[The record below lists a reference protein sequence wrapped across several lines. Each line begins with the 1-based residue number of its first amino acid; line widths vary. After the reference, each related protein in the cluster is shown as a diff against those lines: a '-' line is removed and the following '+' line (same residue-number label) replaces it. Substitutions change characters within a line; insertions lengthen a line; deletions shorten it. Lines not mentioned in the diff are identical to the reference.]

1 MQAEEIT
8 TSLLSSINSGL
19 GGLVTFLQS
28 FIAGLL
34 VLIIGIIVAALLRQ
48 VALEVLKALK
58 VENFLKKYSVP
69 EAKGELR
76 WSNILAEIVRWFV
89 ILLFLVPAVKVWGV
103 PEATLI
109 LNSIILYIPQVFVA
123 TIIALVGLVFANL
136 AHDVVLASVHGV
148 SPETS
153 RVVATVAKW
162 AIVIFVTFAV
172 LSQLGIAA
180 ELIKTLFTGIVAM
193 MAIAGGIA
201 FGLGGQGAAK
211 DTLEDLKKKLG
222 Q

>member
-8 TSLLSSINSGL
+8 SSLLSSINSGL

-34 VLIIGIIVAALLRQ
+34 VLVIGIIVAALLRQ
-48 VALEVLKALK
+48 VALEVFKALK

-103 PEATLI
+103 PEATLV

-123 TIIALVGLVFANL
+123 TILALVGLVFANL

-153 RVVATVAKW
+153 RIVATIAKW
-162 AIVIFVTFAV
+162 AIIIFVTFAV
-172 LSQLGIAA
+172 LTQLGIAA
-180 ELIKTLFTGIVAM
+180 DLIKTLFTGIVAM
-193 MAIAGGIA
+193 MAIGGGIA

-222 Q
+222 

>member
-8 TSLLSSINSGL
+8 SSLLSSINSGL

-180 ELIKTLFTGIVAM
+180 DLIKTLFTGIVAM
-193 MAIAGGIA
+193 LAIAGGIA

-222 Q
+222 

>member
-8 TSLLSSINSGL
+8 SSLLASINSGL

-48 VALEVLKALK
+48 VSLEVLKALK
-58 VENFLKKYSVP
+58 VENFLKRYSVP
-69 EAKGELR
+69 EGRGEFR
-76 WSNILAEIVRWFV
+76 WSNILGEIVRWFV

-103 PEATLI
+103 PEATSV

-123 TIIALVGLVFANL
+123 TILALVGLVFANL

-153 RVVATVAKW
+153 RVVAAVAKW
-162 AIVIFVTFAV
+162 AIIIFVTFAV

-180 ELIKTLFTGIVAM
+180 DLIKTLFTGIVAM
-193 MAIAGGIA
+193 LAIAGGIA

-211 DTLEDLKKKLG
+211 DALDDLKKRLG
-222 Q
+222 